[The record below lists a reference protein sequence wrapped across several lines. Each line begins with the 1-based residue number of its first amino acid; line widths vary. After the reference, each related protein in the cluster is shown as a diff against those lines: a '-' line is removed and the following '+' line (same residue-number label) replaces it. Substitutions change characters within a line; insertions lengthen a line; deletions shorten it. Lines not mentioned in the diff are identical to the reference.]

1 MPTMSDSPLRP
12 HLRDPRVAAIRRAL
26 TRRASGGPADAA
38 DEAIEPHADGRII
51 PAGVALVVR
60 PRPEDLEVLL
70 IHRAAFPGDPWS
82 GHVALPGG
90 RFAPTDRDVMETA
103 VRETREE
110 VGIDLTA
117 HGLHLGRLDR
127 VMPRAGAPAVS
138 VTPSVFAV
146 PPDIE
151 VTPNYE
157 VQAAFWVPAG
167 HLDDPASAV
176 EHSHTFASGETLNF
190 PGIGYGDLVIWGL
203 THRILRQFFELTRS
217 VERGRRP

>member
-1 MPTMSDSPLRP
+1 MSDSPPPP
-12 HLRDPRVAAIRRAL
+12 HHRDARIAAIRRVL
-26 TRRASGGPADAA
+26 TQREPGDASWAADTPDPSAGGP
-38 DEAIEPHADGRII
+38 II
-51 PAGVALVVR
+51 RAGVALVVR

-90 RFAPTDRDVMETA
+90 RYAPTDRDILETA
-103 VRETREE
+103 IRETHEE

-127 VMPRAGAPAVS
+127 VMPRAGAPPVS

-146 PPDIE
+146 PSDVE
-151 VTPNYE
+151 VVLNYE
-157 VQAAFWVPAG
+157 VQSAFWVPAG

-176 EHSHTFASGETLNF
+176 EHSHTFASGETLSF
-190 PGIGYGDLVIWGL
+190 PAIGYGDLVIWGL
-203 THRILRQFFELTRS
+203 THRILGQFFELTRS
-217 VERGRRP
+217 VERGRRQ

>member
-1 MPTMSDSPLRP
+1 MSDSPRRQ
-12 HLRDPRVAAIRRAL
+12 HLRDPRVAAIRHAL
-26 TRRASGGPADAA
+26 TRRGSGGPGDAT
-38 DEAIEPHADGRII
+38 DELPAPYEGVRITA
-51 PAGVALVVR
+51 AGVALVVR

-70 IHRAAFPGDPWS
+70 IHRAAFRGDPWS

-90 RFAPTDRDVMETA
+90 RYAPSDRDIMETA

-127 VMPRAGAPAVS
+127 VMPRAGAPPVS

-151 VTPNYE
+151 VIPNYE

-176 EHSHTFASGETLNF
+176 EHSHTFETGETLSF

-203 THRILRQFFELTRS
+203 THRVLRQFFELTRS
-217 VERGRRP
+217 VERGRRQ